1 MALATLISVIA
12 QPASTATAAATL
24 ASALALASTFWLACI
39 KCFHLSES
47 NRSSPKICYFCCCF
61 VEVVV
66 VVCASG
72 TWETFSVKY
81 FALWCAQSIYLLLNL
96 FGICDLQKTLAI
108 IYLFGLLFVNIFG
121 LLESRF
127 YSQFGSVHQSSVETI
142 VNRELSAGRGRRG
155 ALTLLTHL
163 WTNVRKMFCG
173 LIFFPLSSL
182 FRLYVSCFYLSHYLT
197 LSLCV
202 SVLQLY
208 LLLPFLYLPPVYRL
222 CLFLIFF
229 LMSLSPL
236 IPALSLS
243 LCISLSYSTPTL
255 SHSHSLSLF
264 QHVSRAAI
272 TLRLCTACP
281 GHAQAVHCL
290 FSAQTLVKQC
300 NVIATTDQQ
309 TVGAIPCAGQCLQ
322 GLLGHLEATQSA

>member
-47 NRSSPKICYFCCCF
+47 NRSSPKICCFCCCF

-121 LLESRF
+121 LLDSHF
-127 YSQFGSVHQSSVETI
+127 NSQFGSVHQSSVETI

-155 ALTLLTHL
+155 ALTLLTHF
-163 WTNVRKMFCG
+163 V
-173 LIFFPLSSL
+173 
-182 FRLYVSCFYLSHYLT
+182 
-197 LSLCV
+197 
-202 SVLQLY
+202 
-208 LLLPFLYLPPVYRL
+208 
-222 CLFLIFF
+222 
-229 LMSLSPL
+229 
-236 IPALSLS
+236 
-243 LCISLSYSTPTL
+243 
-255 SHSHSLSLF
+255 
-264 QHVSRAAI
+264 
-272 TLRLCTACP
+272 
-281 GHAQAVHCL
+281 
-290 FSAQTLVKQC
+290 
-300 NVIATTDQQ
+300 D
-309 TVGAIPCAGQCLQ
+309 
-322 GLLGHLEATQSA
+322 